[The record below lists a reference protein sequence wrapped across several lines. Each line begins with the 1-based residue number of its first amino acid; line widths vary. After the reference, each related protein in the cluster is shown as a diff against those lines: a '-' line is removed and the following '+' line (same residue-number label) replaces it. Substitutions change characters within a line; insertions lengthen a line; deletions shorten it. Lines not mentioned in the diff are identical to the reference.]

1 MAKGL
6 DFICIKCSMRD
17 RHQNPSR
24 AKLHTSKQGVNMK
37 PTQTQ
42 ASRMHPDEWALRVDL
57 AACYR
62 LVALYG
68 WSDLVFTHISAK
80 LPASVSGEDHQ
91 FLINPY
97 GLMFDEIT
105 ASSLVKVD
113 MQCNK
118 LDAENPHPV
127 NPAGFVIHSAV
138 HEARHE
144 AGCVLHTHTR
154 SGVAVSAQKN
164 GVLPISQQST
174 FVLASLAYHGYE
186 GVAIRD
192 DEKLRLQKDLGEAN
206 YLMLRNHGLLTVGR
220 TIEDAF
226 LQMYTFENTCRIQVD
241 ALAGQNQGSDLTAI
255 DPQVLTGVA
264 HAMKVQTGGLGGNFV
279 WPSLI
284 RKLDRE
290 NPGYDV

>member
-1 MAKGL
+1 MA
-6 DFICIKCSMRD
+6 FEI
-17 RHQNPSR
+17 PSL
-24 AKLHTSKQGVNMK
+24 KDSV
-37 PTQTQ
+37 
-42 ASRMHPDEWALRVDL
+42 HPDEWQLRLDL

-80 LPASVSGEDHQ
+80 LPESVAGDDHQ

-118 LDAENPHPV
+118 LHDRPFPV

-138 HEARHE
+138 LEARPD

-154 SGVAVSAQKN
+154 AGVAVSSQAHS
-164 GVLPISQQST
+164 VLPISQQST

-186 GVAIRD
+186 GVAIHD
-192 DEKLRLQKDLGEAN
+192 EEKLRLQADLGTAN
-206 YLMLRNHGLLTVGR
+206 FLMLRNHGLLTVGK
-220 TIEDAF
+220 TIADAF
-226 LQMYTFENTCRIQVD
+226 LSMYTFENTCRIQVD
-241 ALAGQNQGSDLTAI
+241 ALAGQAGPKDLTAV
-255 DPQVLTGVA
+255 DPQILNGVA
-264 HAMKVQTGGLGGNFV
+264 NAMRVQTGGLGGAFV
-279 WPSLI
+279 WPSLL
-284 RKLDRE
+284 RKLQRE
-290 NPGYDV
+290 SPDYTQ